1 MQHER
6 HFDLRVKWTYTTTPK
21 NLERNV
27 FMMFILPKSC
37 LNDEAVP
44 PLIPCSFFGN
54 FQIPKLLRQF
64 DFSKEKGVP
73 VSEVFLSLFQL
84 VFTGM
89 NLYRPIE
96 MDALSIRKDYGLSI
110 SQLLPVQRA
119 GSSSCSWR
127 GRS

>member
-1 MQHER
+1 
-6 HFDLRVKWTYTTTPK
+6 
-21 NLERNV
+21 
-27 FMMFILPKSC
+27 MFILPKSC